1 MLKGLSSIL
10 KKAVQVAAPFIG
22 AATPL
27 GPVFGAAA
35 GSGLASLLGGAK
47 PKDAIISAGL
57 AGLGGK
63 MGLFGGSAGTKSA
76 LDSAGGDRIVDMVR
90 RNMGNKKTGGSFL
103 SNLKIPALTDT
114 DDQGRRQLTGFG
126 SALGVGLPSVLA
138 YMGAAADA
146 RRAQPMDP
154 ADYMS
159 ATDKFYGG
167 QFARPPEELRI
178 QNLNPV
184 IQQPQGRAEGGLM
197 GTEFAYSAYD
207 GKPMGIQTMAD
218 GGQTFPRKTGQIS
231 GPGGPKDD
239 KIPAMLSDGEFVFT
253 AKAVENAGGPK
264 AMYKM
269 MNRLDPESERP
280 N

>member
-10 KKAVQVAAPFIG
+10 KKAVQVAAPIFGSTLTPFAPGLG
-22 AATPL
+22 AA
-27 GPVFGAAA
+27 V
-35 GSGLASLLGGAK
+35 GSGLAGLLSGQK
-47 PKDAIISAGL
+47 PKDALVSAGISGL
-57 AGLGGK
+57 AGQMGLLGGGK
-63 MGLFGGSAGTKSA
+63 GSTA
-76 LDSAGGDRIVDMVR
+76 VQ
-90 RNMGNKKTGGSFL
+90 TGGSNTQRVLQKDLRKPFL
-103 SNLKIPALTDT
+103 ENFRMPSIFKDGKP
-114 DDQGRRQLTGFG
+114 TGFG
-126 SALGVGLPSVLA
+126 TALGVGLPSVLA

-146 RRAQPMDP
+146 KRAQPMDP

-178 QNLNPV
+178 KNLNSI

-207 GKPMGIQTMAD
+207 GSPMGIQTMAD
-218 GGQTFPRKTGQIS
+218 GGETFPRKTGQIS

-253 AKAVENAGGPK
+253 AKAVDNAGGPK

>member
-27 GPVFGAAA
+27 GPIFGAAA

-47 PKDAIISAGL
+47 PKDALISAGL

-63 MGLFGGSAGTKSA
+63 MGLFGQAAPGSST
-76 LDSAGGDRIVDMVR
+76 GGSNSIGEMLNRM
-90 RNMGNKKTGGSFL
+90 KTGGGGGGGFSL
-103 SNLKIPALTDT
+103 SNLKIPALTQTLKDGST
-114 DDQGRRQLTGFG
+114 GLTG
-126 SALGVGLPSVLA
+126 LGTGLAVGLPSVLA

-146 RRAQPMDP
+146 KRAQPMDP

-159 ATDKFYGG
+159 AVDRRYGG
-167 QFARPPEELRI
+167 QFARPPEAERI
-178 QNLNPV
+178 KNLNPI

-197 GTEFAYSAYD
+197 NTEFAYSAYD
-207 GKPMGIQTMAD
+207 GSPVGIQTMAD
-218 GGQTFPRKTGQIS
+218 GGETFPRKTGQIS

-253 AKAVENAGGPK
+253 AKAVDNAGGPK